1 MVIGIIMN
9 GNHQNGHKISE
20 ESIKYHSIR
29 PLRPNLIGSI
39 NISASFHESETK
51 QKASSRSKSSLLD
64 LSEMKKRPDFLNHL
78 YTAIQIEKNLKLG
91 VTYELN
97 FSIRYET
104 CFGERIVIA
113 GTPEFLGNWNPLKGL
128 ELEWTTGNVWKAN
141 ILIGEG
147 VLKDF
152 EYKFVCIK
160 CNGIEWEKGENRLLK
175 VSDGLEN
182 GSNILFK
189 NTSMWQS

>member
-1 MVIGIIMN
+1 MRVPQFCIEILHEPQKVFLFNQEKFFTYHSLISLSMNLFLNMVIGIIMN

-113 GTPEFLGNWNPLKGL
+113 GTPEFLGN
-128 ELEWTTGNVWKAN
+128 
-141 ILIGEG
+141 
-147 VLKDF
+147 
-152 EYKFVCIK
+152 
-160 CNGIEWEKGENRLLK
+160 
-175 VSDGLEN
+175 
-182 GSNILFK
+182 
-189 NTSMWQS
+189 